1 MVLEGGLYLTAVEIA
16 QMRHVPDLV
25 FLNCCHL
32 AKMDPEAKE
41 TNPVAYN
48 KLAASLSREL
58 IEMGVR
64 AVVAAGWVVDDDA
77 ANEFAKAFYTAMLDG
92 AGRSAGAVA
101 DAEATVHALNLQ
113 DLDRLAQQQPALAL
127 QLYRNIAVHLSQ
139 RFRSTADAWHA
150 STR

>member
-32 AKMDPEAKE
+32 AKMGPEAKDTHSVE
-41 TNPVAYN
+41 YN

-64 AVVAAGWVVDDDA
+64 AVVAAGWGVKEIVALDLGEAVDVAFDHTRLMPNAHVVQGDLLHA
-77 ANEFAKAFYTAMLDG
+77 PVPRIFGEYG
-92 AGRSAGAVA
+92 ALRRRCRQ
-101 DAEATVHALNLQ
+101 H
-113 DLDRLAQQQPALAL
+113 R
-127 QLYRNIAVHLSQ
+127 
-139 RFRSTADAWHA
+139 
-150 STR
+150 